1 MSNIPSTTEKKL
13 TGKVYFIGSG
23 PGNPELITVKGAGL
37 LSQAE
42 VIITDR
48 LAGDEIIERYANA
61 NAIIVDVGKQGG
73 NERSYKQQDIN
84 ALLVKFAGLY
94 ERVIRLKGGD
104 IAFFSNI
111 YDELLTLVENNIPYE
126 IVPGI
131 TAASGASAYTGV
143 PLTAREHSRGAQ
155 LLTYYKDTII
165 SNTVWKQLAAFE
177 ETLVFY
183 MSSNNLISIVQ
194 HLLNAGAEKNLPFIV
209 VEQATTPNQ
218 IVKSFT
224 LQSFLEVPE
233 LDFISPSIVIMGK
246 VASLYELFA
255 WYNSDNA
262 TASNFFRS
270 VEEENSYLKI
280 QSFIQQK
287 NSEHANR
294 TKTQIS

>member
-1 MSNIPSTTEKKL
+1 MSNTPPATENKQ

-23 PGNPELITVKGAGL
+23 PGNPDLITVKGARL

-73 NERSYKQQDIN
+73 NEKSYKQKDIN

-104 IAFFSNI
+104 IAFFSNV
-111 YDELLTLVENNIPYE
+111 YDELQTLAENNIVYE

-155 LLTYYKDTII
+155 LLTYYKDTVI
-165 SNTVWKQLAAFE
+165 SNEVWKQLAAFE

-183 MSSNNLISIVQ
+183 MSSNNLHSIVQ
-194 HLLNAGAEKNLPFIV
+194 HLTNAGAEKNIPFIV
-209 VEQATTPNQ
+209 VEQATTPHQ
-218 IVKSFT
+218 KVKSFT
-224 LQSFLEVPE
+224 LESFSETPE
-233 LDFISPSIVIMGK
+233 QNFTSTSIVIMGK
-246 VASLYELFA
+246 VAGLYKQFA
-255 WYNSDNA
+255 WFNNNA
-262 TASNFFRS
+262 TGSNYFRG
-270 VEEENSYLKI
+270 VEEETNYLKI
-280 QSFIQQK
+280 QSFIRQK
-287 NSEHANR
+287 NSEHADR
-294 TKTQIS
+294 TKTQIA

>member
-1 MSNIPSTTEKKL
+1 MSNKPSTTEKQ

-23 PGNPELITVKGAGL
+23 PGNPELITVKGATL

-48 LAGDEIIERYANA
+48 LAGDAIIERYANA

-73 NERSYKQQDIN
+73 NEKSYRQTDIN

-94 ERVIRLKGGD
+94 EKVIRLKGGD

-111 YDELLTLVENNIPYE
+111 YDELLTLVENNITYE

-155 LLTYYKDTII
+155 LLTYYKDTVI
-165 SNTVWKQLAAFE
+165 SETVWKQLAAFE

-183 MSSNNLISIVQ
+183 MSSNNLTSIVQ
-194 HLLNAGAEKNLPFIV
+194 HLLNAGAEKTIPFIV

-218 IVKSFT
+218 NVKSFT
-224 LQSFLEVPE
+224 LQSFLETPE
-233 LDFISPSIVIMGK
+233 LGFTSPSIVIMGK

-255 WYNSDNA
+255 WFNTGSA
-262 TASNFFRS
+262 SASNYFRS

-287 NSEHANR
+287 NIEHVDG

>member
-1 MSNIPSTTEKKL
+1 MSNTLPATENKQ

-23 PGNPELITVKGAGL
+23 PGNPDLITVKGARL
-37 LSQAE
+37 LSEAE

-73 NERSYKQQDIN
+73 NEKSYKQKDIN

-104 IAFFSNI
+104 IAFFSNV
-111 YDELLTLVENNIPYE
+111 YDELQTLAENNIVYE

-155 LLTYYKDTII
+155 LLTYYKDTVI
-165 SNTVWKQLAAFE
+165 SNEVWKQLAGFE

-183 MSSNNLISIVQ
+183 MSSNNLHSIVQ
-194 HLLNAGAEKNLPFIV
+194 HLANAGAEKNIPFIV
-209 VEQATTPNQ
+209 VEQATTPGQ
-218 IVKSFT
+218 KVKSFT
-224 LQSFLEVPE
+224 LQSFSEAPE
-233 LDFISPSIVIMGK
+233 QNFTSPSIVIMGK
-246 VASLYELFA
+246 VAGLYKQFA
-255 WYNSDNA
+255 WFNNNA
-262 TASNFFRS
+262 TGSNYFHG
-270 VEEENSYLKI
+270 VEEETNYLTI
-280 QSFIQQK
+280 QSFIRQK
-287 NSEHANR
+287 NSEHADR
-294 TKTQIS
+294 TKTQIA